1 MKFGIIQ
8 IPCNDS
14 LTFIILR
21 YFIVHILVKPHEGI
35 KWTTLERPIER
46 FVKRTNVCTNTNS
59 GEKIRGCVNGA

>member
-14 LTFIILR
+14 LTFIH
-21 YFIVHILVKPHEGI
+21 FHILVKPHEGI

-46 FVKRTNVCTNTNS
+46 FVKRKNVCTNTNS